1 MVFKAIS
8 NKISVIY
15 CGSQFYWWRKL
26 EYPDQENATDL
37 QQKSLAKMDLY
48 TGTCTKNKEAQIFC
62 MYRMYKL
69 KYIINLQYRYWYISI
84 YLNYNMVQCT

>member
-48 TGTCTKNKEAQIFC
+48 IHVHVAVCIYKKQINPNQREKNPI
-62 MYRMYKL
+62 
-69 KYIINLQYRYWYISI
+69 
-84 YLNYNMVQCT
+84 